1 MADAQ
6 RTAGSTLPRRQ
17 LGRYLVEWRTRA
29 GYTQVRAAQLL
40 EMGATSLNRLEKG
53 EVGRIKSIVIQAI
66 CELYGVPPD
75 LTEALK
81 GLAQQANVKS
91 WWHQYGDLI
100 PDNFNVYV
108 GLETAATRIV
118 TYQPDLIPGL
128 LQTPDYNR
136 ALVQLIWPDE
146 TPEQWQQRVQ
156 IKSQRQAIVT
166 RKTQPVSLDVVI
178 GEAALRR
185 VSGNHPIMSAQLRH
199 LADLSTRDN
208 VNVRVLGY
216 DAGFPGGMSMPPFV
230 VLTFGETHIGEH
242 TEPPVVF
249 LEGTVGDMYLEKE
262 DDVQLYYRRYES
274 IRAAALDETMS
285 RSLLRRVAREHE
297 QRER

>member
-1 MADAQ
+1 MSDPQ
-6 RTAGSTLPRRQ
+6 RATGSTLPRRQ

-66 CELYGVPPD
+66 CDLYGIPSD
-75 LTEALK
+75 LTVALK

-100 PDNFNVYV
+100 PNNFDVYV
-108 GLETAATRIV
+108 GLETAAGRII

-128 LQTPDYNR
+128 LQTADYNR
-136 ALVQLIWPDE
+136 SLVRSIWPDE
-146 TPEQWQQRVQ
+146 EPEQWEQRVQ
-156 IKSQRQAIVT
+156 IKTQRQTAVT
-166 RKTQPVSLDVVI
+166 RKTQPVLLDVVI

-185 VSGNHPIMSAQLRH
+185 VAGSHSIMAAQLRY
-199 LADLSTRDN
+199 LADIGTRDN
-208 VNVRVLGY
+208 VSVRILGY
-216 DAGFPGGMSMPPFV
+216 DAGFPDGISMPPFV
-230 VLTFGETHIGEH
+230 VLTFGETPTGEQL
-242 TEPPVVF
+242 EPPVVF
-249 LEGTVGDMYLEKE
+249 LEGAVGDMYLEKE
-262 DDVQLYYRRYES
+262 DDVRLYHRRYDS
-274 IRAAALDETMS
+274 IRAAALDETVS
-285 RSLLRRVAREHE
+285 RNLLRRVAREHE